1 VTFDPAIGIS
11 DEGILPLADFT
22 DAGGP
27 DAVAVA
33 LESNGRD
40 DPYPAVYLR
49 RSGTMK
55 EYLLPPHPLLDF
67 EGAFYRDELAT
78 ALGDLMSPS
87 LSKAAP

>member
-1 VTFDPAIGIS
+1 VGIS
-11 DEGILPLADFT
+11 DEGIAPLADFT
-22 DAGGP
+22 DVGGA
-27 DAVAVA
+27 DAVAIA

-49 RSGTMK
+49 RSGTIK

-67 EGAFYRDELAT
+67 EGATYREELAA